1 MKSKSLLAVL
11 AAFAMLSFNSIA
23 ATAEEESQAKS
34 EQVEKA
40 DSTDAKRHS
49 HVKEKVGVRPKAA
62 EAKGD
67 DGMAARAKPKHYHPR
82 DGK

>member
-40 DSTDAKRHS
+40 GLKGAERHS
-49 HVKEKVGVRPKAA
+49 HVKEKLGAQPKAA
-62 EAKGD
+62 EDKGD
-67 DGMAARAKPKHYHPR
+67 DAVAKKDKPRHYHPR

>member
-1 MKSKSLLAVL
+1 
-11 AAFAMLSFNSIA
+11 
-23 ATAEEESQAKS
+23 
-34 EQVEKA
+34 
-40 DSTDAKRHS
+40 
-49 HVKEKVGVRPKAA
+49 VRPKAA